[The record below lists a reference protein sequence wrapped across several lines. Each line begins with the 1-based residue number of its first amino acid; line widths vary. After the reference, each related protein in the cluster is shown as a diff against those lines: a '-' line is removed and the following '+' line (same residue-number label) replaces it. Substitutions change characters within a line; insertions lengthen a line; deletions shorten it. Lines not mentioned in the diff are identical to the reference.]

1 MKPIARRDGVLVREL
16 PDELIVYDLERHEAH
31 CLNRTAALVFRRADG
46 TRTPSEIAAALGGD
60 TGATDTA
67 EREAVVSL
75 ALRQLAEIS
84 LVEGDLQPAAVD
96 DAPAQGDRRDALR
109 RLGVGA
115 ALLLPA
121 VVSMLAPTPAAAAS
135 CLTSC
140 VGTTPGQ
147 YEGQPCNC
155 ATGPPCLGTCINET
169 CTSGG
174 PC

>member
-16 PDELIVYDLERHEAH
+16 PDELIVYDLRRHQAH
-31 CLNRTAALVFRRADG
+31 CLNRTAGLVFRRADG
-46 TRTPSEIAAALGGD
+46 TRTPSEIAAALGAD
-60 TGATDTA
+60 TDPA

-75 ALRQLAEIS
+75 ALQRLAELGLID
-84 LVEGDLQPAAVD
+84 GDLQPVAGD
-96 DAPAQGDRRDALR
+96 DTPAQADRRDALR

-121 VVSMLAPTPAAAAS
+121 VVSLLAPTPAAAAS
-135 CLTSC
+135 CTNSC
-140 VGTTPGQ
+140 VGQDDGV
-147 YEGQPCNC
+147 PCNC
-155 ATGPPCLGTCINET
+155 ASGPPCIGTCIGGT